1 MLESRLGP
9 SSLLR
14 VPAGAVV
21 ADVLRDA
28 IVEGQLRPGDRL
40 KQDELMQ
47 YFGVSVGP
55 VRESLRTLESEGIVV
70 SAARRGYLVSE
81 VTLEEVEFLLPIR
94 LVLEQAAFTQLQQT
108 LDSDVLSALRHRI
121 EEIRHG
127 ATNNSIPQV
136 NEADQAFHETVVV
149 SCSRSPQAIRL
160 WRLIMPRVRM
170 LFNMLT
176 PMHRTLAAVAQEH
189 EILIEAVESGSQ
201 ILLQTELEKHVR
213 SQPQSL
219 LQAKV
224 DRPVESHRAEPN

>member
-28 IVEGQLRPGDRL
+28 IVEGRLRPGDRL
-40 KQDELMQ
+40 KQEDLMQ

-70 SAARRGYLVSE
+70 SAARRGYLVSD

-108 LDSDVLSALRHRI
+108 LDEDVLRALRQRI
-121 EEIRHG
+121 EEIRDG
-127 ATNNSIPQV
+127 ASNNSIRQV
-136 NEADQAFHETVVV
+136 NEADQAFHEAVVL
-149 SCSRSPQAIRL
+149 SCSRSPQAVRL

-176 PMHRTLAAVAQEH
+176 PMHRTLSAVAQEH
-189 EILIEAVESGSQ
+189 EILVQAVESGSQ
-201 ILLQTELEKHVR
+201 ILLQTELDKHIR
-213 SQPQSL
+213 TQPQTL
-219 LQAKV
+219 LQAKIAS
-224 DRPVESHRAEPN
+224 PGH